1 MATVML
7 VTNETNGGHDL
18 AAVLRH
24 SGHDV
29 LAEADGQSA
38 LRAMEHE
45 DVDLLAADAVLP
57 DMLGTDLI
65 VLARIH
71 LGRPHLPAVLLSSA
85 PRDVLQDAADVD
97 EVPMLATPLSGQQ
110 LVDTIAD
117 IGLVAG
123 DTDRRRASQNAPQ
136 GRRRQAAGVRVDVAR
151 RTTNGSD
158 GG

>member
-7 VTNETNGGHDL
+7 VTNETNGAHDL

-29 LAEADGQSA
+29 LAEADGESA
-38 LRAMEHE
+38 LRAMEQE
-45 DVDLLAADAVLP
+45 DVDLLAADAMLP

-85 PRDVLQDAADVD
+85 PRDVLQDDLEADDVA
-97 EVPMLATPLSGQQ
+97 MLPTPLSGQQ

-117 IGLVAG
+117 IGFVAA
-123 DTDRRRASQNAPQ
+123 DADRRRASQNAPQ
-136 GRRRQAAGVRVDVAR
+136 ERRRPTAGLRADMAR
-151 RTTNGSD
+151 RTTYGS
-158 GG
+158 GRG